1 MLQSAVGS
9 ADIKCIA
16 VEGENLMA
24 RNFVVRTLWLVAACI
39 VLIPALANAQSVFT
53 GTVKDTSGAV
63 MPGVTVEAASP
74 VLIEKVKSAI
84 TNENGQYRIVDLR
97 PGTYTLT
104 FTLPGFNTQT
114 REGIEL
120 QSNFT
125 ATIDIQLS
133 VGTLQ
138 ESVTVSGASP
148 VVDVQQNVKQQVMS
162 REVLDAVPTAKTI
175 QGIGQLVLGVRLDAP
190 DVGGSR
196 AMQQTYFTIRGT
208 GGAQSVVLV
217 DGLMTNGLMG
227 DGAVQAY
234 HNEAMS
240 QEMVYQ
246 TAGGAAETLTG
257 GVTMNLVP
265 KDGGNQFRGG
275 AKWAK
280 SPESWQGDNL
290 TADLKAMGVTGVD
303 KIKHFEEFN
312 IEEGGP
318 IVKNKLWFFGA
329 FRKAYYDKPIANT
342 FQTDGKLPYPQAY
355 AACAAKPGS
364 CEQGVSD
371 EKMGNPVVR
380 LTWQASERNKFA
392 VYMDRALRLRG
403 HAMGALTDPNTASVI
418 WNTPTFATGS
428 AKWTSTLSSKLLLE
442 VGTSF
447 NRERYDNLYQPGI
460 LAERNTDA
468 WYRNARKNDLS
479 TGFLWNASSAQ
490 LGNYPDRYN
499 VQGALSYVSGA
510 HNIKFGVMDQFGFY
524 RRYNNANADLY
535 QTYTNGVPTRV
546 TVLNTPLEVQENL
559 DANFGVYAQDSWN
572 TGKLTLN
579 YGLRFDYLKQRVVG
593 QKAMQG
599 RFANVAAYNDIV
611 LPVWKDFSP
620 RLSAVYNVSGDGKTA
635 VRVGYNKFVTAQ
647 TTGFAQLYNPTAL
660 TTQDL
665 AWTDVNGDDIAQGE
679 RGCLG
684 YPTVGCEINFAG
696 LPANFGVRSLAQ
708 FDSELQRPYQLAFN
722 AGITHEVLPGVTAAF
737 EYFRS
742 DFRNVTVRQRISQA
756 TGQQLSSANYDEF
769 SVASPLD
776 GKNVKVWLPKPG
788 VLSTQG
794 NLDSTS
800 GDMKRAYNG
809 FDFSYNARLKGG
821 LRAFGGFNLERT
833 LNDVCVS
840 AASDPNRSLYCNQA
854 DSGIPWQKQFKTTF
868 VYPVKWQNISVSMA
882 LQSLNGYVVGSAAQ
896 AYGGFTAGTG
906 FDNPRGVGTFYNVTP
921 TTRYAADCKGSCT
934 PGALVLPAMAASGL
948 ASISVPL
955 TAPETEYTPRINQV
969 DFSVSK
975 SFEFGAVRLNPK
987 LDIFN
992 ALNSDDY
999 TAVSST
1005 QWGAATYFRPSTIL
1019 QGRIIRFGID
1029 ARW

>member
-1 MLQSAVGS
+1 
-9 ADIKCIA
+9 
-16 VEGENLMA
+16 MA
-24 RNFVVRTLWLVAACI
+24 RKFVVRTFLLGLASI
-39 VLIPALANAQSVFT
+39 VLLPALAAAQSVFT

-84 TNENGQYRIVDLR
+84 TDENGQYRIVDLR
-97 PGTYTLT
+97 PGVYSLT

-125 ATIDIQLS
+125 ATIDVALS

-148 VVDVQQNVKQQVMS
+148 VVDVQSNVKQQVLS

-175 QGIGQLVLGVRLDAP
+175 QGLGQLVLGVTLNSP

-196 AMQQTYFTIRGT
+196 AMQQTYFAIRGT

-257 GVTMNLVP
+257 GITMNLVP

-275 AKWAK
+275 AKWAR
-280 SPESWQGDNL
+280 SPESWQGNNL
-290 TADLKAMGVTGVD
+290 TDRLKSMGVTGVD
-303 KIKHFEEFN
+303 RIDHFEEFN
-312 IEEGGP
+312 VEQGGP
-318 IVKNKLWFFGA
+318 IMKNKLWFFGA
-329 FRKAYYDKPIANT
+329 FRQAYYDKPIANT
-342 FQTDGKLPYPQAY
+342 FMTDGSLPYPQAY
-355 AACAAKPGS
+355 ARCAANPGS
-364 CEQGVSD
+364 CEQGISD
-371 EKMGNPVVR
+371 EKMANPVLR
-380 LTWQASERNKFA
+380 LTWQASERNKLA

-403 HAMGALTDPNTASVI
+403 HAMGSLTDPRTASVI

-428 AKWTSTLSSKLLLE
+428 LKWTSTLSSKLLLE

-447 NRERYDNLYQPGI
+447 NRERYDNLYQPGV
-460 LAERNTDA
+460 LAERGTPE
-468 WYRNARKNDLS
+468 WYRNVRKDDTS

-499 VQGALSYVSGA
+499 VQGSLSYVTGA
-510 HNIKFGVMDQFGFY
+510 HNFKVGVMDQWGYY

-535 QTYTNGVPTRV
+535 QTYQNGVPLRV

-559 DANFGVYAQDSWN
+559 GANFGIYAQDSWN
-572 TGKLTLN
+572 LGKLTLN
-579 YGLRFDYLKQRVVG
+579 YGLRFDYLNQYIVG
-593 QKAMQG
+593 QPAMQG
-599 RFANVAAYNDIV
+599 RFANVAAYDDIQ
-611 LPVWKDFSP
+611 LPTWKDVSP
-620 RLSAVYNVSGDGKTA
+620 RVSAVYNLSGDGKTA

-660 TTQDL
+660 TTQQL
-665 AWTDVNGDDIAQGE
+665 AWTDVNGNDIADGE
-679 RGCLG
+679 RGCVG
-684 YPTVGCEINFAG
+684 YPTAGCEINFAG
-696 LPANFGVRSLAQ
+696 LPSNFGVRSLAQ
-708 FDSELQRPYQLAFN
+708 FDPDLKRPYQLAFN
-722 AGITHEVLPGVTAAF
+722 AGVTHEVLTGLTLSF
-737 EYFRS
+737 EYLRS
-742 DFRNVTVRQRISQA
+742 DFRNITVRQNSLRTAAS
-756 TGQQLSSANYDEF
+756 YDQF
-769 SVASPLD
+769 TVASPLD
-776 GKNVKVWLPKPG
+776 GKSINVWLPKPG
-788 VLSTQG
+788 VASQVA
-794 NLDSTS
+794 NIDSTS
-800 GDMKRAYNG
+800 EDMKRWYNG
-809 FDFSYNARLKGG
+809 FDMSFNARMRGG
-821 LRAFGGFNLERT
+821 IRAFGGLSIERS

-854 DSGIPWQKQFKTTF
+854 ESGIPWQKQVKATV
-868 VYPVKWQNISVSMA
+868 VYPLPWQGISVSA
-882 LQSLNGYVVGSAAQ
+882 AYQGLNGYLSGTAAQ

-906 FDNPRGVGTFYNVTP
+906 FDNPRGLGTFWLVTP
-921 TTRYAADCKGSCT
+921 TLRYAANCTGSCT
-934 PGALVLPAMAASGL
+934 PGALVLPAMSASGV

-955 TAPETEYTPRINQV
+955 VAPETEYTPRINQF
-969 DFSVSK
+969 DFSASK
-975 SFEFGAVRLNPK
+975 SIEFGAIRVTPK

-999 TAVSST
+999 TSVVST
-1005 QWGAATYFRPSTIL
+1005 QFGAATYMRPSVVL
-1019 QGRIIRFGID
+1019 QGRIIRVGAD
-1029 ARW
+1029 VRW

>member
-1 MLQSAVGS
+1 
-9 ADIKCIA
+9 
-16 VEGENLMA
+16 MA
-24 RNFVVRTLWLVAACI
+24 RKFVLRTFLFVVAGLV
-39 VLIPALANAQSVFT
+39 LLPAMARAQSVFT

-84 TNENGQYRIVDLR
+84 TDVNGLYRIVDLR

-104 FTLPGFNTQT
+104 YTLPGFNTIT
-114 REGIEL
+114 RTGVEL

-125 ATIDIQLS
+125 ATINVELT

-148 VVDVQQNVKQQVMS
+148 VVDVQSNVKQQVLS

-175 QGIGQLVLGVRLDAP
+175 QGLGQLVLGVTLNAP

-196 AMQQTYFTIRGT
+196 AMQQTYFAIRGT
-208 GGAQSVVLV
+208 GGAQSVVTV
-217 DGLMTNGLMG
+217 DGMMTNGLMG

-234 HNEAMS
+234 HNETMS

-257 GVTMNLVP
+257 GITMNLVP

-290 TADLKAMGVTGVD
+290 TADLKALGVTGVD

-329 FRKAYYDKPIANT
+329 YRKAYYDKPIANT
-342 FQTDGKLPYPQAY
+342 FQTDGSLPYPQAY
-355 AACAAKPGS
+355 AKCAANPGS

-403 HAMGALTDPNTASVI
+403 HAMGSLTDPNTASVT
-418 WNTPTFATGS
+418 WNTPQFTTGS

-442 VGTSF
+442 TGLSF
-447 NRERYDNLYQPGI
+447 NREYYDNLYQPGVY
-460 LAERNTDA
+460 AERGTAA
-468 WYRNARKNDLS
+468 WYRNVRKDDIS

-490 LGNYPDRYN
+490 LGNYPDRFVY
-499 VQGALSYVSGA
+499 QGSLAYVTGA
-510 HNIKFGVMDQFGFY
+510 HSIKFGAMDQWGKY

-535 QTYTNGVPTRV
+535 QTYQNGVPLRV

-559 DANFGVYAQDSWN
+559 NANFGAYAQDSWN
-572 TGKLTLN
+572 MGKLTLN
-579 YGLRFDYLKQRVVG
+579 YGIRFDYNKQRIVG
-593 QKAMQG
+593 QKAQVG
-599 RFANVAAYNDIV
+599 RFANIAAYQDIV

-620 RLSAVYNVSGDGKTA
+620 RVSAVYNLTGDGKTA

-660 TTQDL
+660 TTQQL
-665 AWTDVNGDDIAQGE
+665 AWTDVNGNDIADGE
-679 RGCLG
+679 RGCVG
-684 YPTVGCEINFAG
+684 YPSIGCEINFAG
-696 LPANFGVRSLAQ
+696 LPTNFGVRSLAQ
-708 FDSELQRPYQLAFN
+708 FDPGLKRPYQMALN
-722 AGITHEVLPGVTAAF
+722 AGVTHEVLTGLTLAF

-742 DFRNVTVRQRISQA
+742 DFHNITVRQNSLRTAAS
-756 TGQQLSSANYDEF
+756 YDQV
-769 SVASPLD
+769 SIASPLD
-776 GKNVKVWLPKPG
+776 GKNIAVWLPKPG
-788 VLSTQG
+788 VAAQVA
-794 NLDSTS
+794 NVDSTS
-800 GDMKRAYNG
+800 PDMKRTYNG
-809 FDFSYNARLKGG
+809 FDMSFNARMRGG
-821 LRAFGGFNLERT
+821 IRAFGGFNLERT
-833 LNDVCVS
+833 INDVCVS
-840 AASDPNRSLYCNQA
+840 ALSDPNRSLYCNQA
-854 DSGIPWQKQFKTTF
+854 DSGLPWLKQFKATV
-868 VYPVKWQNISVSMA
+868 VYPIRWQGITVSMA
-882 LQSLNGYVVGSAAQ
+882 LQNLNGYLSGTAAQ

-906 FDNPRGVGTFYNVTP
+906 FDNPRGLGTFLLVAP
-921 TTRYAADCKGSCT
+921 TTRYAADCKGACT
-934 PGALVLPAMAASGL
+934 PGALMLPTMAASGL

-955 TAPETEYTPRINQV
+955 VAPETEYTPRITQV

-975 SFEFGAVRLNPK
+975 SFEFGKVRLNPK
-987 LDIFN
+987 LDLFN

-999 TAVSST
+999 TAVAT
-1005 QWGAATYFRPSTIL
+1005 AQYGAATYMRPSTIL
-1019 QGRIIRFGID
+1019 QGRIIRFGVD
-1029 ARW
+1029 LKW

>member
-1 MLQSAVGS
+1 MLVLAS
-9 ADIKCIA
+9 
-16 VEGENLMA
+16 
-24 RNFVVRTLWLVAACI
+24 LV
-39 VLIPALANAQSVFT
+39 LLPALARAQSVFT

-84 TNENGQYRIVDLR
+84 TDENGLYRIVDLR
-97 PGTYTLT
+97 PGTYSLT
-104 FTLPGFNTQT
+104 FTLPGFNTVT
-114 REGIEL
+114 RAGIEL

-125 ATIDIQLS
+125 ATINVDLS

-148 VVDVQQNVKQQVMS
+148 VVDVQSNVKQQVLS

-175 QGIGQLVLGVRLDAP
+175 QGLGQLVLGVTLNSP

-196 AMQQTYFTIRGT
+196 AMQQTYFAIRGT

-257 GVTMNLVP
+257 GITMNLVP

-275 AKWAK
+275 VKWAK

-290 TADLKAMGVTGVD
+290 TDRLKSMGVTGVD
-303 KIKHFEEFN
+303 KIKHFEEVN
-312 IEEGGP
+312 AELGGP

-329 FRKAYYDKPIANT
+329 FRQAYYDKPIANT
-342 FQTDGKLPYPQAY
+342 FQTDGSLPYPQAY
-355 AACAAKPGS
+355 ARCAANPGS
-364 CEQGVSD
+364 CEQGISD
-371 EKMGNPVVR
+371 EKMANPVVR
-380 LTWQASERNKFA
+380 LTWQASERNKIA
-392 VYMDRALRLRG
+392 LYTDRALRLRG
-403 HAMGALTDPNTASVI
+403 HAMGSLTDPNTASVI
-418 WNTPTFATGS
+418 WNTPNFSTGS
-428 AKWTSTLSSKLLLE
+428 LKWTSTLSSKLLLE

-460 LAERNTDA
+460 FAERNTPA
-468 WYRNARKNDLS
+468 WYRNVRKDDIS
-479 TGFLWNASSAQ
+479 TGFLWNASGAQ

-499 VQGALSYVSGA
+499 VQGSISYVSGA
-510 HNIKFGVMDQFGFY
+510 HNVKVGVMDQFGSY

-535 QTYTNGVPTRV
+535 QTYQNGVPLRV

-559 DANFGVYAQDSWN
+559 DANFGVFAQDSWN
-572 TGKLTLN
+572 LGKLTLN
-579 YGLRFDYLKQRVVG
+579 YGARFDYLKQRIVG
-593 QKAMQG
+593 QPAMQG
-599 RFANVAAYNDIV
+599 RFANVAAYDDIV
-611 LPVWKDFSP
+611 LPTWKDFSP
-620 RLSAVYNVSGDGKTA
+620 RVSAVYNLSGDGKTA

-660 TTQDL
+660 TTQQL
-665 AWTDVNGDDIAQGE
+665 AWTDVNGNDIADGE
-679 RGCLG
+679 RGCVG

-696 LPANFGVRSLAQ
+696 LPANFGRRSLAQ
-708 FDSELQRPYQLAFN
+708 FDPDLKRPYQLALN
-722 AGITHEVLPGVTAAF
+722 AGITHELVTGLTVAF

-742 DFRNVTVRQRISQA
+742 DFRNITVRQNTLRTAAS
-756 TGQQLSSANYDEF
+756 YDEF
-769 SVASPLD
+769 TVASPLD
-776 GKNVKVWLPKPG
+776 GSAVKVWLEKPG
-788 VLSTQG
+788 VASQVA
-794 NLDSTS
+794 NVDSTS
-800 GDMKRAYNG
+800 DDMKRAYNG
-809 FDFSYNARLKGG
+809 FDLSFNARMRGG
-821 LRAFGGFNLERT
+821 IRAFGGFNLERT

-854 DSGIPWQKQFKTTF
+854 DSGIPWQKQFKATV
-868 VYPVKWQNISVSMA
+868 VYPLPWQGISVSLA
-882 LQSLNGYVVGSAAQ
+882 YQGLNGYLSGTAAQ

-906 FDNPRGVGTFYNVTP
+906 FDNPRGLGTHWLVTP
-921 TTRYAADCKGSCT
+921 TTRYAANCTGACT
-934 PGALVLPAMAASGL
+934 PGALVLPAMAASGR
-948 ASISVPL
+948 ASIQVPL
-955 TAPETEYTPRINQV
+955 VAPETEYTPRINQV

-975 SFEFGAVRLNPK
+975 SFEFGKFRLNPK
-987 LDIFN
+987 LDLFN

-999 TAVSST
+999 TSVSST
-1005 QWGAATYFRPSTIL
+1005 QFGAATYLRPSVVL
-1019 QGRIIRFGID
+1019 QGRIIRIGADLRF
-1029 ARW
+1029 

>member
-1 MLQSAVGS
+1 
-9 ADIKCIA
+9 
-16 VEGENLMA
+16 MA
-24 RNFVVRTLWLVAACI
+24 RQFVVRTFLLMIAVVVLV
-39 VLIPALANAQSVFT
+39 PALARAQSVFT

-74 VLIEKVKSAI
+74 VLIEKVKSTI
-84 TNENGQYRIVDLR
+84 TDENGLYRIVDLR

-114 REGIEL
+114 RDQIEL

-125 ATIDIQLS
+125 ATIDVALS

-148 VVDVQQNVKQQVMS
+148 VVDVQSNVKQQVLS

-175 QGIGQLVLGVRLDAP
+175 QGLGQLVLGVTLNSP

-196 AMQQTYFTIRGT
+196 AMQQTYFAIRGT

-257 GVTMNLVP
+257 GITMNLVP

-275 AKWAK
+275 AKYAK
-280 SPESWQGDNL
+280 SPKQWQGDNL
-290 TADLKAMGVTGVD
+290 TADLIAMGVTGVD
-303 KIKHFEEFN
+303 KIDHFEEFN
-312 IEEGGP
+312 IEQGGP
-318 IVKNKLWFFGA
+318 IMKNKLWFFGA
-329 FRKAYYDKPIANT
+329 FRQAYYDKPIANT
-342 FQTDGKLPYPQAY
+342 FQTDGSLAYPQAY
-355 AACAAKPGS
+355 ARCAAAPGS
-364 CEQGVSD
+364 CEQGISD
-371 EKMGNPVVR
+371 EKMANPVAR
-380 LTWQASERNKFA
+380 LTWQASERNKLA

-403 HAMGALTDPNTASVI
+403 HAMGSLTDPNTASVI

-428 AKWTSTLSSKLLLE
+428 LKWTSTLSSKLLLE

-460 LAERNTDA
+460 LAERGTAA
-468 WYRNARKNDLS
+468 WYRNVRKNDTS
-479 TGFLWNASSAQ
+479 TSFLWNASSAQ

-499 VQGALSYVSGA
+499 VQGSISYVSGA
-510 HNIKFGVMDQFGFY
+510 HNVKVGVMDQWGYY

-535 QTYTNGVPTRV
+535 QTYTNGNPVRV

-559 DANFGVYAQDSWN
+559 GANFGVYAQDQWN
-572 TGKLTLN
+572 MGKLTLN
-579 YGLRFDYLKQRVVG
+579 YGARFDYLSQYIVG
-593 QKAMQG
+593 QPAMQG
-599 RFANVAAYNDIV
+599 RFANVAAYDDIH
-611 LPVWKDFSP
+611 LPTWKDFSP
-620 RLSAVYNVSGDGKTA
+620 RVSAVYNLSGDGKTA
-635 VRVGYNKFVTAQ
+635 VRVGYNKFITAQ

-665 AWTDVNGDDIAQGE
+665 AWTDVNGNDIADGE
-679 RGCLG
+679 RGCTG
-684 YPTVGCEINFAG
+684 YPSIGCEINFAG
-696 LPANFGVRSLAQ
+696 LPTNFGVRSLAQ
-708 FDSELQRPYQLAFN
+708 FDPGLKRPYQLAFN
-722 AGITHEVLPGVTAAF
+722 AGITHEVLTGLTLSF

-742 DFRNVTVRQRISQA
+742 DFKNITVRQNSLRTAAS
-756 TGQQLSSANYDEF
+756 YDQF
-769 SVASPLD
+769 SVVSPLD
-776 GKNVKVWLPKPG
+776 GSVIPVWLPKPG
-788 VLSTQG
+788 VASQVA
-794 NLDSTS
+794 NVDSTS
-800 GDMKRAYNG
+800 DDMKRWYNG
-809 FDFSYNARLKGG
+809 FDMSFNARMRGG
-821 LRAFGGFNLERT
+821 IRAFGGFSVERS

-854 DSGIPWQKQFKTTF
+854 ESGIPWQKQIKGTV
-868 VYPVKWQNISVSMA
+868 VYPLPWYGISVSA
-882 LQSLNGYVVGSAAQ
+882 AYQGLNGYLSGTAAQ

-906 FDNPRGVGTFYNVTP
+906 FDNPRGVGTFWQVTS
-921 TTRYAADCKGSCT
+921 TTRYAANCQAPCT
-934 PGALVLPAMAASGL
+934 PGALVLPAIAASGI
-948 ASISVPL
+948 ANINVPL
-955 TAPETEYTPRINQV
+955 VAPETEYTPRINQF
-969 DFSVSK
+969 DFSASK
-975 SFEFGAVRLNPK
+975 SIEFGALRVTPK

-999 TAVSST
+999 TSVSST
-1005 QWGAATYFRPSTIL
+1005 QFGAATYMRPSVIL
-1019 QGRIIRFGID
+1019 QGRIIRIGAD
-1029 ARW
+1029 VRW